1 LNTQGK
7 KLQRKAREKRLEE
20 GRHLASLQKRRE
32 LRAAGIEVRHNF
44 HQKHGVDYNTGIPFE
59 KLPATGFYDTT
70 NDSSN
75 PEEEDKKD
83 HTKLKRK
90 AEENL
95 PTVIM
100 NETRFEPIR
109 KSSKLVLPA
118 PQISDKELEKI
129 VQFRKASETAKQQY
143 PI

>member
-1 LNTQGK
+1 M
-7 KLQRKAREKRLEE
+7 
-20 GRHLASLQKRRE
+20 
-32 LRAAGIEVRHNF
+32 
-44 HQKHGVDYNTGIPFE
+44 
-59 KLPATGFYDTT
+59 
-70 NDSSN
+70 
-75 PEEEDKKD
+75 
-83 HTKLKRK
+83 
-90 AEENL
+90 
-95 PTVIM
+95 M